1 MRSMEET
8 TESLGEALPRELA
21 RARMIQGY
29 AKEIGPA
36 GAFMVAM
43 IEQDIRAAEFQS
55 SPEPRPRCNS
65 VKFPAVGGAGEEG
78 GEG

>member
-1 MRSMEET
+1 VSDVK
-8 TESLGEALPRELA
+8 SLGDALPLELA

-43 IEQDIRAAEFQS
+43 IEQDIRDAEKAMI
-55 SPEPRPRCNS
+55 EGDL
-65 VKFPAVGGAGEEG
+65 VGMLRAYQALREIKE
-78 GEG
+78 